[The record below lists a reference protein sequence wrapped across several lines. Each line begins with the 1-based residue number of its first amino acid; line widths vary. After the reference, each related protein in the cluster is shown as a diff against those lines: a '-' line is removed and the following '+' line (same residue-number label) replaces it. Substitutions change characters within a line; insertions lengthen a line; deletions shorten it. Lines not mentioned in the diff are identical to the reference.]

1 MDTIIALVIG
11 GIAGW
16 LAGVIMK
23 TKHGLLLNV
32 VFGLVGGVVGN
43 LIMGL

>member
-23 TKHGLLLNV
+23 TKHGLLCLAWL
-32 VFGLVGGVVGN
+32 GALSE
-43 LIMGL
+43 I